1 MTGKD
6 LKVGREQKGWT
17 QEEAATRLSVSQP
30 YLSLMEKG
38 ARPVSK
44 KLARKAASAFGL
56 SAATLPV
63 ETSWE
68 TVQPTDANTL
78 AMDFAA
84 LGYPGFAYLKIKTQ
98 KEESWRS
105 FAFSIKCETS

>member
-6 LKVGREQKGWT
+6 LKLGREEKGWT
-17 QEEAATRLSVSQP
+17 QEQAAARLSVSQP

-38 ARPVSK
+38 ARPVPK

-56 SAATLPV
+56 SVTTLPV

-68 TVQPTDANTL
+68 SVQPKDANTL
-78 AMDFAA
+78 AMDLAS
-84 LGYPGFAYLKIKTQ
+84 LGYPGLHI
-98 KEESWRS
+98 
-105 FAFSIKCETS
+105 

>member
-17 QEEAATRLSVSQP
+17 QKEAATRLNVSQP

-38 ARPVSK
+38 ARPVSE

-56 SAATLPV
+56 SATTLPV

-78 AMDFAA
+78 AMDLAA
-84 LGYPGFAYLKIKTQ
+84 LGYPGFVYLNQ
-98 KEESWRS
+98 KSKEGDLVL
-105 FAFSIKCETS
+105 T